1 MKLGRSLFWL
11 KYVELSHIYWTW
23 TLGNGWFWALD
34 FGEQKKQ
41 YISEYRSVS
50 KEHFTSGKEYYY
62 AAYTIVIANL
72 LTPLT
77 MNYVTWETE
86 AVASTGD

>member
-1 MKLGRSLFWL
+1 MSYFPT
-11 KYVELSHIYWTW
+11 YTELEPLEMDGSELW
-23 TLGNGWFWALD
+23 TLASK
-34 FGEQKKQ
+34 KKQ

-77 MNYVTWETE
+77 MNYVTWKTE

>member
-1 MKLGRSLFWL
+1 MD
-11 KYVELSHIYWTW
+11 LS
-23 TLGNGWFWALD
+23 
-34 FGEQKKQ
+34 EQKKQ

-50 KEHFTSGKEYYY
+50 KEHFTSGKEYY

-77 MNYVTWETE
+77 MNYVT
-86 AVASTGD
+86 

>member
-1 MKLGRSLFWL
+1 M
-11 KYVELSHIYWTW
+11 
-23 TLGNGWFWALD
+23 D

-72 LTPLT
+72 LPTPLT
-77 MNYVTWETE
+77 MNYVT
-86 AVASTGD
+86 